1 MFFYFFDMLVY
12 FRNYVILKVYVYVI
26 LNVQNL
32 MLEVYGIDEEFV
44 IIEFFC
50 NEMKYRSWQLF
61 IY

>member
-44 IIEFFC
+44 IIEFF
-50 NEMKYRSWQLF
+50 L
-61 IY
+61 